1 MSTAA
6 WHTSRSTANKW
17 VLRVFSQPG
26 CRIIDDADGGIR
38 IPALHLA
45 GGGDGGGG
53 SSSGGRERLTFEL
66 LGMLKCE
73 SSKVRTARTLARSR
87 PCMHACTLAHA
98 RARFAQTQARD
109 IAHHWGGN
117 LDTLFELE
125 QLHHVQVWAIAVF
138 VVPICHDTKLTFLL
152 YVWPKKFPSVS
163 PPARL
168 Q

>member
-98 RARFAQTQARD
+98 RARFAQTSTRHFAPFQHTLPAVRLW
-109 IAHHWGGN
+109 ANTAGKKRGGY
-117 LDTLFELE
+117 
-125 QLHHVQVWAIAVF
+125 
-138 VVPICHDTKLTFLL
+138 TKRTSSAGLN
-152 YVWPKKFPSVS
+152 S
-163 PPARL
+163 RL
-168 Q
+168 VLILAEIK